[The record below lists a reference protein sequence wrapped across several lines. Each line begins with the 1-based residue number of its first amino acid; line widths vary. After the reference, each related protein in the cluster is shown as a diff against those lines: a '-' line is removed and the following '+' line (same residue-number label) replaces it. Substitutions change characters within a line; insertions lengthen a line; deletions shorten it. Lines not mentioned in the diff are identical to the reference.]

1 MNRGFRNRNVLS
13 VELNRDGL
21 NAPWGLRLKGGKDV
35 EGGTPLEITRVS
47 QRDRLIG
54 RRNSIL
60 QSAGDGSEVFGAICN
75 DVN

>member
-1 MNRGFRNRNVLS
+1 MNRGSGRNRNVMS

-47 QRDRLIG
+47 GVTAQG
-54 RRNSIL
+54 AL
-60 QSAGDGSEVFGAICN
+60 Q
-75 DVN
+75 

>member
-35 EGGTPLEITRVS
+35 EGGTQLEITRVS
-47 QRDRLIG
+47 REIG
-54 RRNSIL
+54 
-60 QSAGDGSEVFGAICN
+60 
-75 DVN
+75 

>member
-35 EGGTPLEITRVS
+35 DGGTPLEITRVS
-47 QRDRLIG
+47 QRRIFSNVKQIAIDAIG
-54 RRNSIL
+54 
-60 QSAGDGSEVFGAICN
+60 E
-75 DVN
+75 